1 MLATPRSLLIE
12 AQVATQTMA
21 EGLDAMHHL
30 LARFWED
37 AARIDCLPSETWRH
51 LFTTALAEVVANGLR
66 HAYAPETPERPL
78 RLRLRLFP
86 DRVEALLIDQGEP
99 YRSAPCTTNL
109 PEDDVDIA
117 NLLESGYGL
126 SIAYASLDVV
136 RYHRTRGG
144 YNCWKLVK
152 KLQQQR

>member
-1 MLATPRSLLIE
+1 
-12 AQVATQTMA
+12 
-21 EGLDAMHHL
+21 MHYL

-37 AARIDCLPSETWRH
+37 ASRIDCLPSETWRR
-51 LFTTALAEVVANGLR
+51 LFTTALAEIVANSLR

-86 DRVEALLIDQGEP
+86 DRVEALLIDQGKP
-99 YRSAPCTTNL
+99 YRSAPCTATLPHDNVDITDL
-109 PEDDVDIA
+109 PER
-117 NLLESGYGL
+117 GYGL
-126 SIAYASLDVV
+126 SITYATLDVV

-152 KLQQQR
+152 KLQQKQ

>member
-1 MLATPRSLLIE
+1 MLIE

-37 AARIDCLPSETWRH
+37 AARVDYLPSETWRH
-51 LFTTALAEVVANGLR
+51 LFTTALAEIVANGLR

-78 RLRLRLFP
+78 WLRLRLFP
-86 DRVEALLIDQGEP
+86 DRVEALLIDQGRP
-99 YRSAPCTTNL
+99 YRSTSGTTNL
-109 PEDDVDIA
+109 PHDNVDIA
-117 NLLESGYGL
+117 DLPERGYGL
-126 SIAYASLDVV
+126 GIAYATLDVV

-152 KLQQQR
+152 RLQEQQ